1 VWHPAVE
8 WPASLEQEE
17 PGRSVVPSKQSIL
30 IVDDEFGLAEMLR
43 DMLRESGFEVTL
55 AINGR
60 LALDILRERNVD
72 LVLTDMMMPVM
83 DGAELA
89 AAIRSDDRHRRTT
102 IIMMTS
108 LPTALP
114 RPAGLFDAVLRKP
127 FTPDLLLRTMER
139 CLAGAGGLGA
149 EGTPGQEGHSG
160 GDLTR

>member
-1 VWHPAVE
+1 VLPTKA
-8 WPASLEQEE
+8 
-17 PGRSVVPSKQSIL
+17 SIL

-43 DMLRESGFEVTL
+43 EMLRESGFDVTL

-60 LALDILRERNVD
+60 LALEILHEGKVD

-89 AAIRSDDRHRRTT
+89 AAMRSDDRHRKTP

-114 RPAGLFDAVLRKP
+114 QRDRLFDAVLRKP
-127 FTPDLLLRTMER
+127 FTPDLLLETIGT
-139 CLAGAGGLGA
+139 CLAKADQTATGWRPGGAQEFDGGLN
-149 EGTPGQEGHSG
+149 
-160 GDLTR
+160 R